1 MRINFRVWFFLLLL
15 ISLTDATAATEEEAV
30 ATLERFDGL
39 VKVMP
44 KGSLRRSRVVVQ
56 HKLYS
61 GDMVLSYRNAHALIL
76 LNDGSKVVL
85 DESASIRFSSN
96 EVEQR
101 SGAVYYEI
109 HHRNARHA
117 LKVKTEFAIIGI
129 KGTTFIVN
137 ADDEKESVALQEG
150 AIKVESPEAAFRL
163 YRDKVNADFIAYQ
176 NRQNQ
181 GFEAYKNRQNEKMAS
196 YVRAFEMQAG
206 KVVHFSG
213 NKAEERDFDMNVT
226 AEFERFKRIQASL
239 N

>member
-1 MRINFRVWFFLLLL
+1 MKNSFKVWFFLLLL
-15 ISLTDATAATEEEAV
+15 IPLAEVTAATEEEAV

-44 KGSLRRSRVVVQ
+44 KGSLRRSKVEAQ

-61 GDMVLSYRNAHALIL
+61 GDMVLSYRNAHALIIL
-76 LNDGSKVVL
+76 RDGSKVVL
-85 DESASIRFSSN
+85 DARASIRFSTN
-96 EVEQR
+96 EVDQR

-109 HHRNARHA
+109 HHRNAKHA

-150 AIKVESPEAAFRL
+150 EIEVESPEAAFRL
-163 YRDKVNADFIAYQ
+163 YRDRVNADFIAYQ

-181 GFEAYKNRQNEKMAS
+181 GFEAYKNRQNKKMAS
-196 YVRAFEMQAG
+196 SVKAFEMQAG

-213 NKAEERDFDMNVT
+213 NKAEESDFDINVT
-226 AEFERFKRIQASL
+226 AEFERFKRIKASL